1 MKSIVK
7 LETFIHKFVEKHNGL
22 RSERDRVVQEAEIVK
37 SELKQAVE
45 TINKLNQ
52 NIKEVEKKSDNT
64 NNIENK
70 KNEIIHHIKSL
81 VNRIDKLD
89 LDDFT
94 NA

>member
-7 LETFIHKFVEKHNGL
+7 LETSVHKFVEKNNVL
-22 RSERDRVVQEAEIVK
+22 RLERDRSVQEAEIAK

-45 TINKLNQ
+45 TVSKLNQ

-70 KNEIIHHIKSL
+70 KNEIIHQIKSL
-81 VNRIDKLD
+81 VNRIDNLI

>member
-1 MKSIVK
+1 MKNIVK

-22 RSERDRVVQEAEIVK
+22 RSERDRVVQEAEIAK

-52 NIKEVEKKSDNT
+52 NIKEVGKKSDNT